1 MPYRMGVRQIMRA
14 VLMGPPSAGKG
25 TQAARLGTEFGVPH
39 ISTGDMFR
47 AAIAAGTDLG
57 QQARGFIE
65 AGKLVPDDV
74 TMGIVRERLA
84 EADARLGFV
93 LDGFPRTVPQAE
105 GLGEILASQDVKLDV
120 VVLIEVPEEEL
131 IRRATGRRICQQC
144 GRVYHIEWNPPP
156 GHACECGGALVQ
168 RKDDSPETVK
178 ERLATYRTQTEPLRD
193 YYSAEGSLAVVDGT
207 GDPDEV
213 HRRIVRVFEGCSL

>member
-1 MPYRMGVRQIMRA
+1 MGVRQTMRA

-25 TQAARLGTEFGVPH
+25 TQAARLGMEFGVPH

-47 AAIAAGTDLG
+47 AAIAAGTELG
-57 QQARGFIE
+57 RQARGFME
-65 AGKLVPDDV
+65 AGKLVPDEV
-74 TMGIVRERLA
+74 TMGIVRERLGQG
-84 EADARLGFV
+84 DARSGFV

-105 GLGEILASQDVKLDV
+105 GLREILANQGVKLDV
-120 VVLIEVPEEEL
+120 VVLIEVPEDEL
-131 IRRATGRRICQQC
+131 IRRATGRRICPEC
-144 GRVYHIEWNPPP
+144 GRVYHVEWNPPP
-156 GHACECGGALVQ
+156 GHACACGVALVQ

-213 HRRIVRVFEGCSL
+213 HRRIVCALGRCSL